1 MAGFASSPKNNRT
14 LVVKVPDKKKFV
26 EEANQN
32 IPSKEFFDI
41 NKKAG
46 KLIGIKK

>member
-1 MAGFASSPKNNRT
+1 MAGLASSPKNNRT
-14 LVVKVPDKKKFV
+14 VVVKVPDKKKFV
-26 EEANQN
+26 EEANQ
-32 IPSKEFFDI
+32 KEFFDI